1 MKEKYWQQFVST
13 GKIEDY
19 LGYKNI
25 NYTTQ
30 SQGKTED
37 TGANCSE
44 SDSTDGNGFV
54 SNAHRRV

>member
-19 LGYKNI
+19 LGYKNG
-25 NYTTQ
+25 NQTTK

-44 SDSTDGNGFV
+44 SDSTDRNGFV
-54 SNAHRRV
+54 SDTHWRV